1 MLKRFLLFSFPS
13 GLRKIILPVVWFA
26 DGIDGIEDERTL
38 ALLRAAVLTP
48 ETARSVMY
56 PSLLVLGAV
65 AVAAAVACAAYGGRR
80 RKRKGR

>member
-1 MLKRFLLFSFPS
+1 M
-13 GLRKIILPVVWFA
+13 VWFA